1 MLSAVL
7 LALVSVAMGGWFLAD
22 AASPTTTK
30 PSAADY
36 REQIDEVKKHI
47 DYLEKVI
54 GGMARQMMLQQLF
67 VEERIRS
74 DGDSGLKQ
82 IRLLALISNTPDRRQ
97 SKTLSTID
105 ERESKIDRNSVF
117 DCHLSP
123 MWRHMAIENSV
134 SNDF

>member
-1 MLSAVL
+1 
-7 LALVSVAMGGWFLAD
+7 MGGWFLAD
-22 AASPTTTK
+22 AASPTTAK

-36 REQIDEVKKHI
+36 RKQIDEVKKHI

-105 ERESKIDRNSVF
+105 ERGSKIDRKSIF

-123 MWRHMAIENSV
+123 ICRQMAIENSV